1 MYGEALWPA
10 RFDEQKGAFPLW
22 HNQKSMTNAKPLRR
36 IYFPD
41 EIPEHGRCQLPPGQ
55 AHHVVHVL
63 RLKAGDAIAIFDGHG
78 NEYEAV
84 IDRIAK
90 AGVALNV
97 GARQAVARES
107 PLAVTLAQG
116 ISAGERMDYTI
127 QKAVELGIAAI
138 QPLETCRSVV
148 RLDGA
153 RAQKRLAH
161 WQSIV
166 IAACEQ
172 CGRNRV
178 PQVAPVMAL
187 RDWLGQMMHRA
198 GPCLRVTLAPQ
209 AQIALR
215 ELPRPP
221 DGVVLLCGPEGG
233 LAPEERQDAERARF
247 IPARLGPRVLRTE
260 TAALAALAAM
270 QTLWGDF

>member
-1 MYGEALWPA
+1 MDGEALWPA

-22 HNQKSMTNAKPLRR
+22 HNQNSMTNAKPLRR

-41 EIPEHGRCQLPPGQ
+41 EIPEHGRCRLPPGQ

-63 RLKAGDAIAIFDGHG
+63 RLKPGDSITVFDGHG

-84 IDRIAK
+84 IDRIEK

-127 QKAVELGIAAI
+127 QKVVELGIAAI
-138 QPLETCRSVV
+138 QPLETSRSVV

-178 PQVAPVMAL
+178 PQVAPVMML
-187 RDWLGQMMHRA
+187 RDWLGQMMHRT

-221 DGVVLLCGPEGG
+221 GPVVLLCGPEGG

-260 TAALAALAAM
+260 TAAVAALAAM
-270 QTLWGDF
+270 QALWGDF